1 MYNQIQQIVWDQT
14 PYLPLQYPP
23 FRYAQGRW
31 VDGFAVSPLGNYNN
45 SLLTL
50 TVGTH

>member
-1 MYNQIQQIVWDQT
+1 MLPTDN
-14 PYLPLQYPP
+14 PFAAPSELPLQYPP

-31 VDGFAVSPLGNYNN
+31 VNGFFVSPLGNYNN

-50 TVGTH
+50 TVDTH